1 MHCVWKI
8 IRIEIVS
15 VLHLNN
21 QWHSPYTIKY
31 KAEQKK
37 KFSKKQN
44 KEKKTQRLKAKS
56 TEQ

>member
-44 KEKKTQRLKAKS
+44 KEKKPKD
-56 TEQ
+56 